1 MAYQDISSPSAVLN
15 REITAT
21 RNFFAAIGDFFAQLG
36 SSMTLAASAQAR
48 FDQVQA
54 LQAKTDAEL
63 AAMKINRNEIVHIVF
78 KDLYYV

>member
-1 MAYQDISSPSAVLN
+1 MAYQEISNPAAVMN

-21 RNFFAAIGDFFAQLG
+21 RTFFAAIGRFFAQLG
-36 SSMTLAASAQAR
+36 SSMTLSASAQAR

-54 LQAKTDAEL
+54 LQAKSDEEL
-63 AAMKINRNEIVHIVF
+63 AAMKINRSEIVHIVF

>member
-21 RNFFAAIGDFFAQLG
+21 RNFFAAIGNFFAQLG